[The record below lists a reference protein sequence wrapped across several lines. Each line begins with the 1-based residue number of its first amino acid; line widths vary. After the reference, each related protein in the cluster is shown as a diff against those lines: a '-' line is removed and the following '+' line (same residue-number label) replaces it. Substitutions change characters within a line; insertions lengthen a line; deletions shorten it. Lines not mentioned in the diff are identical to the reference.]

1 MADIVQYTLEPTLR
15 VEAFVG
21 AARELFY
28 MPAPSAS
35 ANRSTVELTR
45 PQTKR
50 QAKRIKPIDTVKTHL
65 RRIER
70 REWQLWIVAI
80 LVSLVLLAGL
90 MAFILPGLGLQE
102 NKLSLHLLP
111 PVVQGLV
118 ALVLIFDIYTIFQQL
133 QIHRMRNRLA
143 EREELFRLIS
153 ENAAD
158 MIAVV
163 DMDGRRIFNSDAYQK
178 ILGYSAEELKN
189 SSSMDQIHPDDR
201 ERVKAAAGEARRSG
215 VGKNLEYRIRH
226 KNGTWL
232 VLESTSSVIGDASGV
247 PEKLVIV
254 NRDITARK
262 QASEALRLSEVSFRS
277 VIENAPYGIYRAQ
290 ASGKLLLVNPA
301 LQKMLGYDSQAEL
314 LLLNLTTDV
323 YVDPLEHQRVNDLFT
338 KQKEF
343 TDVQVDWKRK
353 DGTPIKARCSGWFVK
368 SAIDGAAYFEVF
380 AEDVTEKWLL
390 ERQLRM
396 AQKMEAVGRLS
407 GGIAHDFNN
416 LLGVIIGY
424 SQVLKRTLPP
434 GSAFLEHAE
443 EIEKAG
449 QRAASLTRQLLA
461 FSRQQVLAPAVLNLN
476 SLISEMEKMLPRLI
490 GEDIEIIIALDP
502 AIGRVKADHGQLEQ
516 VVMNLAVNARDAMPD
531 GGKVA
536 ITTANAVLDE
546 TWTRSHPGSK
556 AGDFVML
563 SVADTGTGIDSETL
577 AHIFE
582 PFFTTKERGKGT
594 GLGLATV
601 YGVVKQSGGYVWV
614 ESALGKGTAF
624 QIYLPRIEELV
635 SVPEPVAP
643 IVEAFRGA
651 ETILL
656 VEDADALRK
665 LTHMLLEQ
673 HGYHVLVA
681 ANGAAA
687 LQLVEQKPERIDLLL
702 TDVIMPGLNG
712 RALAERLEI
721 LQPSLKV
728 LYMSGYT
735 DDAIVNHG
743 VLESGTQLLHKPFS
757 EESLIRKVREVLDAD
772 AGVPPVLAAPLI
784 LTKT

>member
-1 MADIVQYTLEPTLR
+1 
-15 VEAFVG
+15 
-21 AARELFY
+21 
-28 MPAPSAS
+28 MPAHSAD
-35 ANRSTVELTR
+35 ANRSTVELTK
-45 PQTKR
+45 PQKKR
-50 QAKRIKPIDTVKTHL
+50 QSKRSKPIDTVKTHL

-102 NKLSLHLLP
+102 YKFSLHLLP

-178 ILGYSAEELKN
+178 ILGYSSEELKN
-189 SSSMDQIHPDDR
+189 SSSMEQIHPEDR
-201 ERVKAAAGEARRSG
+201 ERVKAAAAEARR
-215 VGKNLEYRIRH
+215 
-226 KNGTWL
+226 T
-232 VLESTSSVIGDASGV
+232 VIGNSSGV

-277 VIENAPYGIYRAQ
+277 VIENAPYGIYRAN
-290 ASGKLLLVNPA
+290 ASGRLLLVNPA
-301 LQKMLGYDSQAEL
+301 LQRTLGYASQEEL
-314 LLLNLTTDV
+314 LKVNLATDV
-323 YVDPLEHQRVNDLFT
+323 HSDPLEHQKLNDLFAH
-338 KQKEF
+338 QKEF
-343 TDVQVDWKRK
+343 TDVEVEWKRR
-353 DGTPIKARCSGWFVK
+353 DGTPIKARCTGWLVK
-368 SAIDGAAYFEVF
+368 DAGEAASYFEVF

-434 GSAFLEHAE
+434 GTAFLEHAE

-490 GEDIEIIIALDP
+490 GEDIEIVIALDP
-502 AIGRVKADHGQLEQ
+502 AIGSVKADQGQLEQ
-516 VVMNLAVNARDAMPD
+516 VIMNLAVNARDAMPN
-531 GGKVA
+531 GGKVV
-536 ITTANAVLDE
+536 TTPANASLDE
-546 TWTRSHPGSK
+546 AWTRLRPGSRV
-556 AGDFVML
+556 GEFVML
-563 SVADTGTGIDSETL
+563 SVADSGTGIDSETL

-614 ESALGKGTAF
+614 ESAPGKGASF
-624 QIYLPRIEELV
+624 QIYLPRIEEPV
-635 SVPEPVAP
+635 SVVEPVAP

-673 HGYHVLVA
+673 HGYRVLVA
-681 ANGAAA
+681 ENGAAA
-687 LQLVEQKPERIDLLL
+687 LQLVEQKPERINLLL
-702 TDVIMPGLNG
+702 TDVTMPGLNG
-712 RALAERLEI
+712 RVLAERLE
-721 LQPSLKV
+721 LRQPGLKV

-735 DDAIVNHG
+735 DDAIVDHG
-743 VLESGTQLLHKPFS
+743 VLESGTHLLHKPFS
-757 EESLIRKVREVLDAD
+757 EENLIRKVREVLDAD
-772 AGVPPVLAAPLI
+772 CAVPPLPAEPLI

>member
-1 MADIVQYTLEPTLR
+1 M
-15 VEAFVG
+15 
-21 AARELFY
+21 
-28 MPAPSAS
+28 
-35 ANRSTVELTR
+35 ELTR

-490 GEDIEIIIALDP
+490 GEDIEIVIALDP

-772 AGVPPVLAAPLI
+772 AGVPPVLAEPLI